1 MVRVGVDEDASDEYA
16 IVDVFG
22 PDRIGLLHDIARAFQ
37 DLRLDIHLAK
47 VSTSLNQVLDVFYVT
62 ESDGTKPRRAEEIRG
77 VLIPILETAGNLRDS
92 GE

>member
-1 MVRVGVDEDASDEYA
+1 MCIR
-16 IVDVFG
+16 
-22 PDRIGLLHDIARAFQ
+22 DR
-37 DLRLDIHLAK
+37 